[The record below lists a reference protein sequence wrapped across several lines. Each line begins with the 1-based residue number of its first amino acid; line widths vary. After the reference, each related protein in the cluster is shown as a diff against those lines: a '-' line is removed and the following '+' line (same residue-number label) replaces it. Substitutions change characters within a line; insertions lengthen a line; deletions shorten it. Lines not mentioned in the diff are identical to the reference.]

1 MRLLTTPRFLLSRRL
16 FSVPVLLAALS
27 VVPVSLSNA
36 QTNPASGGAPAA
48 GALRGGLPSLGDEQ
62 GMSIAAERRMGDRI
76 ARDIYR
82 DPDYLDDPVLGDYLA
97 AIWQPLLGAARA
109 RGDVP
114 PELSERLAWELM
126 ISRDRRVNA
135 FALPGGYLGVNL
147 GLLAVT
153 ERPEELASVLAHEL
167 SHVSQRHIARL
178 VSSQDRM
185 APWMMGAMILGALA
199 ARSNAEV
206 ANAAI
211 AGSQAVAMQSQLN
224 FSRDMEREAD
234 RVGFGVLTGAGFEG
248 QGFVD
253 MFDRLQ
259 QAARL
264 NDDGSFPYLRSHPLT
279 SERIADMRARL
290 PLATTNARP
299 GVGPLKSAA
308 PGAASDALATAGSTG
323 LQLDLPALAAAAP
336 GTPGLATAHARPPAV
351 SPERHAL
358 MAARA
363 RVLAENGPDR
373 LRAWLQTGQ
382 GASASPGVLYAA
394 ALSAQRLGQRDLA
407 LDLAQRLRS
416 TVAASARPAADALL
430 LELLLTAP
438 ATGGPSNSRADPGG
452 ALLANLRDQALAGD
466 SRADLLLGAQAALAT
481 GQPERAVARLQ
492 GWVVQHPRDAMAWQV
507 LARAHLA
514 QGHTLRSIRAEAES
528 RAAHMDYE
536 GAADRFRAAQALPA
550 AQRAADPMELAIVD
564 SRRREVERMQRELAL
579 ERE

>member
-1 MRLLTTPRFLLSRRL
+1 
-16 FSVPVLLAALS
+16 
-27 VVPVSLSNA
+27 
-36 QTNPASGGAPAA
+36 
-48 GALRGGLPSLGDEQ
+48 
-62 GMSIAAERRMGDRI
+62 MSIAAERRLGDRI

-82 DPDYLDDPVLGDYLA
+82 DPDYLDDPVLGDYLS

-153 ERPEELASVLAHEL
+153 ERPEELAAVMAHEL

-178 VSSQDRM
+178 VSSQDRL
-185 APWMMGAMILGALA
+185 APWMLGAMILGALA
-199 ARSNAEV
+199 ARANTEV

-211 AGSQAVAMQSQLN
+211 VGSQAVAMQTQLN

-259 QAARL
+259 QASRL

-290 PLATTNARP
+290 PLSTARAGP
-299 GVGPLKSAA
+299 GVGPLQSAA
-308 PGAASDALATAGSTG
+308 PGAAANAPASGGPTG
-323 LQLDLPALAAAAP
+323 LRLDLPALSSATPPPSGLVALAP
-336 GTPGLATAHARPPAV
+336 TV
-351 SPERHAL
+351 SAERHAL

-382 GASASPGVLYAA
+382 GASASPGVRYTA

-407 LDLAQRLRS
+407 LDLAQRLRGA
-416 TVAASARPAADALL
+416 VAASARPAADALM
-430 LELLLTAP
+430 LELLLTA
-438 ATGGPSNSRADPGG
+438 GSNSRVDPSG
-452 ALLANLRDQALAGD
+452 ALLASLRDQALAGD

-481 GQPERAVARLQ
+481 GVPERAVSRLQ
-492 GWVVQHPRDAMAWQV
+492 AWVVQHPRDAMAWQV
-507 LARAHLA
+507 LARAHQA
-514 QGHTLRSIRAEAES
+514 QGQTLRSIRAEAES

-579 ERE
+579 ERNE

>member
-1 MRLLTTPRFLLSRRL
+1 MTTPRFPLSRRL
-16 FSVPVLLAALS
+16 FSVPVLLAALAA
-27 VVPVSLSNA
+27 VPVSLSNA
-36 QTNPASGGAPAA
+36 QTNPAAGGAPGA
-48 GALRGGLPSLGDEQ
+48 GATRGGLPSLGDEQ
-62 GMSIAAERRMGDRI
+62 DMSIAAERRLGDRI

-82 DPDYLDDPVLGDYLA
+82 DPDYLDDPVLGDYLS

-153 ERPEELASVLAHEL
+153 ERPEELAAVMAHEL

-178 VSSQDRM
+178 VSSQDRL
-185 APWMMGAMILGALA
+185 APWMLGAMILGALA
-199 ARSNAEV
+199 ARANTEV

-211 AGSQAVAMQSQLN
+211 VGSQAVAMQTQLN

-259 QAARL
+259 QASRL

-290 PLATTNARP
+290 PLSTARAGP
-299 GVGPLKSAA
+299 GVGPLKSAV
-308 PGAASDALATAGSTG
+308 PGAVANAPATGGPAG
-323 LQLDLPALAAAAP
+323 LRLDLPALSSA
-336 GTPGLATAHARPPAV
+336 TPPPSGLVTVDTTV
-351 SPERHAL
+351 SAERHAL

-382 GASASPGVLYAA
+382 GASASPGVRYAA

-407 LDLAQRLRS
+407 LDLAQRLRGS
-416 TVAASARPAADALL
+416 VAASARPAADALM

-438 ATGGPSNSRADPGG
+438 AAGGNSRVDPNG
-452 ALLANLRDQALAGD
+452 ALLASLRDQALAGD
-466 SRADLLLGAQAALAT
+466 SRAELLLGAQAALAT
-481 GQPERAVARLQ
+481 GVPARAVSRLQ
-492 GWVVQHPRDAMAWQV
+492 AWVVHHPRDAMAWQV
-507 LARAHLA
+507 LARAHQA
-514 QGHTLRSIRAEAES
+514 QGQTLRSIRAEAES

-579 ERE
+579 ERNE